1 MTNVM
6 SQLVKQ
12 KKINFSTTCT
22 CKHPHTNTHMHTQAA
37 AGKDMIRQVP
47 P

>member
-1 MTNVM
+1 M

-22 CKHPHTNTHMHTQAA
+22 CKHPHTNTHMRTQAA

>member
-1 MTNVM
+1 M

-12 KKINFSTTCT
+12 KKINFSLTCT

-37 AGKDMIRQVP
+37 VAKDMIRQVP